1 MNNLFIS
8 LATRDG
14 IIKFTD
20 FNDVLSFLNDAQN
33 LTPCF
38 YVMGDAHTLFN
49 PLCLFS
55 TRCGQG
61 CKGFNDWLSLAA
73 SMASAFPEKQIYVLP
88 DTDALMEFC
97 DEAIAEGYNSIIQCP
112 YSISETGW
120 AY

>member
-1 MNNLFIS
+1 MSNLFIS

-14 IIKFTD
+14 IIKFSD
-20 FNDVLSFLNDAQN
+20 FNDALSFLNDAQI
-33 LTPCF
+33 TPCF

-55 TRCGQG
+55 IRYDQG
-61 CKGFNDWLSLAA
+61 CKGFNDWLSLAV

-88 DTDALMEFC
+88 ATDALMKFC